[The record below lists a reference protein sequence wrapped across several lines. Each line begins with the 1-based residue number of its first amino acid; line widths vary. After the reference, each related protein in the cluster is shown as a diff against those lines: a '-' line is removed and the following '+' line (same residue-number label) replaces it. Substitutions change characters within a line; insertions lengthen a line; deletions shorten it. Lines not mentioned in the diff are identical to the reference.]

1 MNVCVFL
8 CLFSVLKQAL
18 VNYDD
23 IKNFIRQQVIKIF
36 DGEGMCQSFCHMLR
50 CCLCLSDR
58 HLSLT
63 ERLTL
68 LSCCCIIIY
77 NAIVPVYR
85 ENGLLHVPHTDAS
98 RDGGLPR
105 SARATRK
112 RRFTG
117 ASWYPRCTRNA
128 WTVGQT
134 RPTRRPRTPRWA
146 STVTVVIREA
156 LWLWCKRHHYLAV
169 CMACFVFLGPRG
181 PEGLK
186 GDKGVGEMGD
196 IGPPGA
202 PGTVQWE
209 Q

>member
-1 MNVCVFL
+1 MFVF
-8 CLFSVLKQAL
+8 FSVFSRFLNRLLSIMMTSRTLSASRSSKFSMVRACASL
-18 VNYDD
+18 
-23 IKNFIRQQVIKIF
+23 
-36 DGEGMCQSFCHMLR
+36 CCHMLR

-134 RPTRRPRTPRWA
+134 RPIRRPRTPR
-146 STVTVVIREA
+146 
-156 LWLWCKRHHYLAV
+156 
-169 CMACFVFLGPRG
+169 
-181 PEGLK
+181 
-186 GDKGVGEMGD
+186 
-196 IGPPGA
+196 
-202 PGTVQWE
+202 
-209 Q
+209 